1 MYDEGRGSSGLRHSD
16 GVINMLIEEM
26 REKPGGAESGAK
38 GKKRRWIIVVSVLV
52 LMGVAVTLYV
62 RQRREKAGLEYAVEQ
77 LNAAVASGDLAAL
90 SRWVD
95 FDELTG
101 SLADIWNRVRSE
113 TPPTGAGRRALQ
125 HKMQAALHEAFSE
138 PPRAT
143 PEQEEKNE
151 GKAGSGPKVEEE
163 KKGFT
168 TIPSPVPVLPED
180 FAAQLAAEPFR
191 VRGRDG
197 DHGLAATQIRHPG
210 LGLQLP
216 LQLAALRTSSGW
228 RFTRLANA
236 DHVVRI
242 WKKANEDFHIRREAL
257 FAARNAEIREIMNRH
272 CCITECRAGVAKVE
286 KDGSVLIT
294 VDLEGTNTGNEVLR
308 SAGLYCR
315 LEDQQGNLVDEKQI
329 SFSRRL
335 EPATPFR
342 QYWNFDYEPGT
353 PQARLLLQRRGLV
366 CKAEVQAVSLENGKL
381 LYPHPYSELEEAPSP
396 RAPKKKK

>member
-1 MYDEGRGSSGLRHSD
+1 
-16 GVINMLIEEM
+16 MLIEEM
-26 REKPGGAESGAK
+26 QGKPGENAGAAESGK
-38 GKKRRWIIVVSVLV
+38 GKKRRWIIVVSALV
-52 LMGVAVTLYV
+52 LIGVAAAVYV
-62 RQRREKAGLEYAVEQ
+62 HQRREKAGLEYAVEQ

-101 SLADIWNRVRSE
+101 SLADIWSRVRSE
-113 TPPTGAGRRALQ
+113 TPQAGAGRRALQ
-125 HKMQAALHEAFSE
+125 HKMQTALYEAFSE
-138 PPRAT
+138 PPHAA
-143 PEQEEKNE
+143 PEPKEEKDE
-151 GKAGSGPKVEEE
+151 GKTGSGPKAEEE

-168 TIPSPVPVLPED
+168 TIPSPVSVLPEN

-191 VRGRDG
+191 VLGRDG
-197 DHGLAATQIRHPG
+197 DHGLAVTQIRHPG

-242 WKKANEDFHIRREAL
+242 WKKADEDFHIRREAL
-257 FAARNAEIREIMNRH
+257 FSARNAEIREIMNRH

-286 KDGSVLIT
+286 EDGSVLIT
-294 VDLEGTNTGNEVLR
+294 VDLEGTNTGDEVLR

-315 LEDQQGNLVDEKQI
+315 LEDHQGNLVDEKQI
-329 SFSRRL
+329 SFARRL

-353 PQARLLLQRRGLV
+353 PQARLLLQQRGLV

-381 LYPHPYSELEEAPSP
+381 LYPHSYSELEEAPSS
-396 RAPKKKK
+396 RVPKKKK

>member
-1 MYDEGRGSSGLRHSD
+1 
-16 GVINMLIEEM
+16 MLIQEM
-26 REKPGGAESGAK
+26 REKPGNTGVASGAK
-38 GKKRRWIIVVSVLV
+38 RKKRRWIIIAVLV
-52 LMGVAVTLYV
+52 LMGVAAAWYLH
-62 RQRREKAGLEYAVEQ
+62 QRREKAGFEYAVEQ

-101 SLADIWNRVRSE
+101 SLADIWSRVRSE
-113 TPPTGAGRRALQ
+113 TLPAGAGRRALQ

-138 PPRAT
+138 LPRAE
-143 PEQEEKNE
+143 PEQKEESKAE
-151 GKAGSGPKVEEE
+151 KAGSGPKVEEK

-168 TIPSPVPVLPED
+168 TIPAPVPVLPEN
-180 FAAQLAAEPFR
+180 FAAQLVAEPFR

-216 LQLAALRTSSGW
+216 LQLAALRTSAGW
-228 RFTRLANA
+228 RFMRLANA
-236 DHVVRI
+236 DQVVRL
-242 WKKANEDFHIRREAL
+242 WKKADEDFHIRREAL
-257 FAARNAEIREIMNRH
+257 FSARNAEIREIMNRH

-308 SAGLYCR
+308 SAGLHCR

-342 QYWNFDYEPGT
+342 QYWNFDYEAGT
-353 PQARLLLQRRGLV
+353 PQARLLLQRTGLV
-366 CKAEVQAVSLENGKL
+366 CKATVQAVSLENGKL
-381 LYPHPYSELEEAPSP
+381 LYPRPYSELEEASAS